1 MINSDKLSNYQ
12 KTQHAHTMTSRR
24 FSFLLILIMVIT
36 PVTSAFGYYSGM
48 ASQLSAEP
56 SFEQVIA
63 VADMANDTGGDAA
76 TQNFDQCH
84 QHNKVKTACH
94 ANSSCSF
101 HVCGDG
107 GITAAFLFVQDYGS
121 YRYGLT
127 KKSTSSSFSFSPDIR
142 PPISSL

>member
-1 MINSDKLSNYQ
+1 
-12 KTQHAHTMTSRR
+12 
-24 FSFLLILIMVIT
+24 MVMT

-48 ASQLSAEP
+48 ASQLSVEP
-56 SFEQVIA
+56 SFEQAIA
-63 VADMANDTGGDAA
+63 VADRANDTGDAA
-76 TQNFDQCH
+76 TQNADQCH

-107 GITAAFLFVQDYGS
+107 GITTAFLFVQAFGS
-121 YRYGLT
+121 YCYGHT
-127 KKSTSSSFSFSPDIR
+127 KKSISSSCSFSPDIR

>member
-1 MINSDKLSNYQ
+1 MASQ
-12 KTQHAHTMTSRR
+12 RC
-24 FSFLLILIMVIT
+24 SFLLILIMVIT

-48 ASQLSAEP
+48 VSQLSAEP
-56 SFEQVIA
+56 SFEPSFEQAIA
-63 VADMANDTGGDAA
+63 VADMANDTGNAA
-76 TQNFDQCH
+76 TQNSDQCH

-107 GITAAFLFVQDYGS
+107 GITAAFLFVQAYSS
-121 YRYGLT
+121 YRYGLLE
-127 KKSTSSSFSFSPDIR
+127 KSTSSSFSFSPDIR

>member
-1 MINSDKLSNYQ
+1 M
-12 KTQHAHTMTSRR
+12 
-24 FSFLLILIMVIT
+24 MVIT

-56 SFEQVIA
+56 SFEQAIA
-63 VADMANDTGGDAA
+63 DADMANGTGDAA
-76 TQNFDQCH
+76 TQNSDQCH

-107 GITAAFLFVQDYGS
+107 GITAAFLFVQAYGS
-121 YRYGLT
+121 YRYGHT
-127 KKSTSSSFSFSPDIR
+127 KKSTSRSFSVPPDIR

>member
-1 MINSDKLSNYQ
+1 MISQ
-12 KTQHAHTMTSRR
+12 R

-36 PVTSAFGYYSGM
+36 PVTSALGYYSSM

-56 SFEQVIA
+56 SFEQA
-63 VADMANDTGGDAA
+63 VADMANDSEDAA
-76 TQNFDQCH
+76 TLNSDQCH

-94 ANSSCSF
+94 VTSSCSF

-107 GITAAFLFVQDYGS
+107 GIIAAFLFLQAYSS
-121 YRYGLT
+121 YRYGHLE
-127 KKSTSSSFSFSPDIR
+127 KSIFSSLSFSPDIR

>member
-1 MINSDKLSNYQ
+1 MIK
-12 KTQHAHTMTSRR
+12 KR
-24 FSFLLILIMVIT
+24 FSILLILMMVIT

-56 SFEQVIA
+56 SFEQGIA
-63 VADMANDTGGDAA
+63 VADMANDTGDAA
-76 TQNFDQCH
+76 TQNSDQCH

-107 GITAAFLFVQDYGS
+107 GITAAFLFLLAYSS
-121 YRYGLT
+121 YRYRHLE
-127 KKSTSSSFSFSPDIR
+127 KSTSSSLSFSPDIR

>member
-1 MINSDKLSNYQ
+1 MIK
-12 KTQHAHTMTSRR
+12 KR
-24 FSFLLILIMVIT
+24 FLILLMLMMVIT

-56 SFEQVIA
+56 SFEQGIA
-63 VADMANDTGGDAA
+63 VTDMANDTGDAA
-76 TQNFDQCH
+76 TQNSDQCH

-94 ANSSCSF
+94 ASSSCSF

-107 GITAAFLFVQDYGS
+107 GITAAFLFLLAYSS
-121 YRYGLT
+121 YRYRHLE
-127 KKSTSSSFSFSPDIR
+127 KSTSSSLSFSPDIR

>member
-1 MINSDKLSNYQ
+1 
-12 KTQHAHTMTSRR
+12 
-24 FSFLLILIMVIT
+24 
-36 PVTSAFGYYSGM
+36 M

-56 SFEQVIA
+56 SFEQGIA
-63 VADMANDTGGDAA
+63 VTDMADDTGDAA
-76 TQNFDQCH
+76 TQNSDQCH

-107 GITAAFLFVQDYGS
+107 GITAAFLFVQAYGS
-121 YRYGLT
+121 YRYEHT
-127 KKSTSSSFSFSPDIR
+127 KKSTSSSFSFPPDIR